1 MISAI
6 LRQVIPHFRPFPHS
20 IVNPSA
26 QTGEHRKE
34 EKQHTL
40 YDGLNELFIRRG
52 MGNSDRT
59 VNGG

>member
-6 LRQVIPHFRPFPHS
+6 LRQVTPHFRPFPHS
-20 IVNPSA
+20 IVNLSA
-26 QTGEHRKE
+26 QTGEHKKE
-34 EKQHTL
+34 QKQHTL

-59 VNGG
+59 ISGG